1 MKICLLSCLSVS
13 LFGGLLSG
21 GLSACAATSPASDLA
36 AAPGPAPATA
46 ITTTAAQPDVA
57 QRPAA
62 KRSAGATP
70 VPNLDPASFAV
81 ELQRSGCHGRC
92 PSYRLRLD
100 GDGTV
105 RYFGERF
112 VAVPGEQRGTVSPD
126 AVAELRAQFRQP
138 PYAALRG
145 RYTPDDPRCGAAA
158 TDMAS
163 VRITI
168 TDAGQQRQI
177 DHDLGC
183 SDAPPALRALAAAID
198 DAAGSHRWVEA
209 PRE

>member
-1 MKICLLSCLSVS
+1 MKICLLFCLGVS
-13 LFGGLLSG
+13 LFG
-21 GLSACAATSPASDLA
+21 GLSACAATSPAGDPA
-36 AAPGPAPATA
+36 ALPHPAPAV
-46 ITTTAAQPDVA
+46 TTTATAVQPADA
-57 QRPAA
+57 ASRPVA

-70 VPNLDPASFAV
+70 APDLGPAGFAV
-81 ELQRSGCHGRC
+81 ELQRSGCYGRC

-112 VAVPGEQRGTVSPD
+112 VAVPGEQHGTVSSD
-126 AVAELRAQFRQP
+126 VVAELRAQLRQP

-198 DAAGSHRWVEA
+198 AAAGSNRWVEEA
-209 PRE
+209 RE